1 MEAFEYYWIFFK
13 DQIVPILTALSTAV
27 LPIIYTLLQVRLK
40 RINLENKSMSE
51 VIGENSKTLKE
62 NSKVAQEM
70 EALNEKNKQL
80 QTEIKTI
87 AEMIYTIFMNSNLS
101 AEKKSKLSGLYSLI
115 INEDSQKTIDEL
127 REEVLKWQDMYRQA
141 DENLKEKET
150 EQEEAILSKSTMV
163 RS

>member
-1 MEAFEYYWIFFK
+1 MEVIEYYWVFFK

-27 LPIIYTLLQVRLK
+27 LPIIYTLLQVKLK
-40 RINLENKSMSE
+40 GIKLENKTMSE

-70 EALNEKNKQL
+70 EDLNEKNKQL

-101 AEKKSKLSGLYSLI
+101 ADKKSKLSGLYSLI

-127 REEVLKWQDMYRQA
+127 QLEILKWQDMYKQL
-141 DENLKEKET
+141 DESLKEKET
-150 EQEEAILSKSTMV
+150 VQEEEILNKPTMV